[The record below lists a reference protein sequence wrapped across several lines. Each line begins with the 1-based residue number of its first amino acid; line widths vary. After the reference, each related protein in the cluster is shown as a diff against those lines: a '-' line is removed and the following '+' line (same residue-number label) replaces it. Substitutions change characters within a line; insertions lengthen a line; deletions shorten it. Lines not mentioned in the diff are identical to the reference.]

1 MTVTLPT
8 DLPPGF
14 RARFIEDGWRGIE
27 RYYGARTDLMMKW
40 IDACGGIDALQA
52 DRRAYRQRQSDEARQ
67 LVASDRG
74 SGVGRAA

>member
-8 DLPPGF
+8 DVPEGF

-40 IDACGGIDALQA
+40 INACGGIDALKA
-52 DRRAYRQRQSDEARQ
+52 ARRAHRQQQAEAARR
-67 LVASDRG
+67 LVAAERA
-74 SGVGRAA
+74 VKLGRVA